1 VKQTPTRRNDAFFP
15 MLVNLAGR
23 KCLVVGAG
31 TIAAAKIKGLL
42 LCGADVVVVS
52 PRAVQAIQ
60 RLARAGRLA
69 WRRRAFS
76 RRDVQGKFLAV
87 AATNSSKVN
96 EAVFRACVAQGVLCN
111 SVDDPEH
118 CDFIY
123 PAVARRGPLQIAIS
137 TGGRS
142 PALAA
147 RLRREMEP
155 QFGPE
160 WSAWVEHLG
169 RRREELLREKM
180 PVKSRR
186 RRLQQ
191 MASPKAFRDFLCDRG
206 PATARKKPARLDRL
220 FGSGTNAEKVT
231 ATATGGILSLPGK
244 QNGSPS

>member
-1 VKQTPTRRNDAFFP
+1 MAAFAVMSVTTSDDWVWEFDSSCHELVVRLTSASHKAAFFP

-31 TIAAAKIKGLL
+31 AVAAAKIEGLL
-42 LCGADVVVVS
+42 LCGADVEVVS
-52 PRAVQAIQ
+52 PRAAPAIQ
-60 RLARAGRLA
+60 RLARAGRLV
-69 WRRRAFS
+69 WRRKAFS
-76 RRDVQGKFLAV
+76 RRDVQGKFLAI
-87 AATNSSKVN
+87 AATNSSKIN
-96 EAVFRACVAQGVLCN
+96 EAVFRACAARGVLCN

-147 RLRREMEP
+147 RLRRELER

-160 WSAWVEHLG
+160 WGAWVEDLG
-169 RRREELLREKM
+169 LRRDELLKGKM
-180 PVKSRR
+180 PEKSRR

-191 MASPKAFRDFLCDRG
+191 MARPKALRDFLRG
-206 PATARKKPARLDRL
+206 HELAQTRGER
-220 FGSGTNAEKVT
+220 V
-231 ATATGGILSLPGK
+231 
-244 QNGSPS
+244 

>member
-1 VKQTPTRRNDAFFP
+1 

-31 TIAAAKIKGLL
+31 AVAAAKIEGLL
-42 LCGADVVVVS
+42 FCGADLVVVS
-52 PRAVQAIQ
+52 PRAVPAIQ

-96 EAVFRACVAQGVLCN
+96 EAVFRACAERGVLCN
-111 SVDDPEH
+111 SVDDPQH

-123 PAVARRGPLQIAIS
+123 PAVAHRGPLQIAIS
-137 TGGRS
+137 TGGCS

-147 RLRREMEP
+147 RLRRELER

-160 WSAWVEHLG
+160 WGAWVEHLG
-169 RRREELLREKM
+169 RRRDELLRGRM
-180 PVKSRR
+180 PAKSRR

-191 MASPKAFRDFLCDRG
+191 MATPKAFHDFLCDRG
-206 PATARKKPARLDRL
+206 PAPAGKKRA
-220 FGSGTNAEKVT
+220 
-231 ATATGGILSLPGK
+231 
-244 QNGSPS
+244 

>member
-1 VKQTPTRRNDAFFP
+1 MVERLASTSCNHAFFP

-23 KCLVVGAG
+23 KCVVVGAG
-31 TIAAAKIKGLL
+31 TVAVAKIEGLL
-42 LCGADVVVVS
+42 LCGADVLVVS
-52 PRAVQAIQ
+52 PRAVPGIQ
-60 RLARAGRLA
+60 RLARTGRLV

-76 RRDVQGKFLAV
+76 RRDVQGKFLAI
-87 AATNSSKVN
+87 AATDSSKTN
-96 EAVFRACVAQGVLCN
+96 EAVFRACAARGVLCN

-147 RLRREMEP
+147 RLRRELER

-160 WSAWVEHLG
+160 WGAWVEDLG
-169 RRREELLREKM
+169 LRRDELLKGKM
-180 PVKSRR
+180 PEKSRR

-191 MASPKAFRDFLCDRG
+191 MATPQAFRDFLCNGG
-206 PATARKKPARLDRL
+206 PARAHKKR
-220 FGSGTNAEKVT
+220 G
-231 ATATGGILSLPGK
+231 
-244 QNGSPS
+244 

>member
-1 VKQTPTRRNDAFFP
+1 MTSTRHDDAFFP

-31 TIAAAKIKGLL
+31 TVAAGKIEGLL

-52 PRAVQAIQ
+52 PRAVTAIQ
-60 RLARAGRLA
+60 RLARAGRLV
-69 WRRRAFS
+69 WRRKAFS
-76 RRDVQGKFLAV
+76 PGDVQGKFLAV
-87 AATNSSKVN
+87 AATSSSKVN
-96 EAVFRACVAQGVLCN
+96 ETVFRACAARGVLCN

-123 PAVARRGPLQIAIS
+123 PAVARRGSLQIAIS

-147 RLRREMEP
+147 RLRREMER

-160 WSAWVEHLG
+160 WGAWVEDLG
-169 RRREELLREKM
+169 LRRDELLKGKM
-180 PVKSRR
+180 PEKSRR

-191 MASPKAFRDFLCDRG
+191 MATPQAFRDFLHGHELAQSRG
-206 PATARKKPARLDRL
+206 KR
-220 FGSGTNAEKVT
+220 V
-231 ATATGGILSLPGK
+231 
-244 QNGSPS
+244 

>member
-1 VKQTPTRRNDAFFP
+1 MAFAVMSVTTGSDWVWECDSGRIGLAVKVTSTSRKAAFFP

-23 KCLVVGAG
+23 KCVVVGAG
-31 TIAAAKIKGLL
+31 IVAAGKIEGLL

-52 PRAVQAIQ
+52 LRAVAAIQ
-60 RLARAGRLA
+60 RLARDGRLV
-69 WRRRAFS
+69 WRRKAFS
-76 RRDVQGKFLAV
+76 QRDVQGKFLAI

-96 EAVFRACVAQGVLCN
+96 EAVFRTCTARGVLCN

-123 PAVARRGPLQIAIS
+123 PAVARRGALQIAIS

-147 RLRREMEP
+147 RLRREMER

-160 WSAWVEHLG
+160 WGAWVEDLG
-169 RRREELLREKM
+169 LRRDELLRGKLPE
-180 PVKSRR
+180 KSRR

-191 MASPKAFRDFLCDRG
+191 MATPKAFRDFLCNEG
-206 PATARKKPARLDRL
+206 ATPTRKKRA
-220 FGSGTNAEKVT
+220 S
-231 ATATGGILSLPGK
+231 
-244 QNGSPS
+244 